1 MVGGKFKEAHP
12 EYSAKKL
19 AEAIGI
25 TEKGIEKQLAK
36 LKAEGFIR
44 REGPDKG
51 GDLLLGPFPSKTNI
65 FLKYPKSF
73 ARKAV
78 SLQDGYGP
86 AGFKEQIRYHRQ

>member
-1 MVGGKFKEAHP
+1 MFKIAVLGVNLAKVGRKFWISREKILQLLKAHP

-51 GDLLLGPFPSKTNI
+51 GEWIVLD
-65 FLKYPKSF
+65 
-73 ARKAV
+73 
-78 SLQDGYGP
+78 
-86 AGFKEQIRYHRQ
+86 